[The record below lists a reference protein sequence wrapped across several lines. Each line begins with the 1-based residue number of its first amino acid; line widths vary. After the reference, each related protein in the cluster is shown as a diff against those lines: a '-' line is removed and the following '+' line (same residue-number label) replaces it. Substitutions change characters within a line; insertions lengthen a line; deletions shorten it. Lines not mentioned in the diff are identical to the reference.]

1 MPKFRYTQNLRPS
14 NDKVIF
20 QRPSCGSPTAV
31 ASGFI
36 AGGAPVEQ
44 YAGQRQRSYRA
55 VSSRVGVVRV

>member
-20 QRPSCGSPTAV
+20 QRRSCGSPTAV

-44 YAGQRQRSYRA
+44 YAGQGN
-55 VSSRVGVVRV
+55 VSDHTVL